1 MCEKFYLNLLTAM
14 MIAVMSVGFVSCG
27 DDDEGDDYASMIIGI
42 WDGKSVFN
50 GLNQGDVV
58 LEITKGGD
66 YKWTENG
73 NTRSGKYTVTNTV
86 TSGPNAGTVELQVT
100 WESGV
105 TSTVDFYGV
114 SANSMLTGTYRFTR
128 QGSNVDNGG
137 NNGDNSGGNS
147 SLVGKTFTKKEW
159 EATSNGGYTED
170 NTQISFTS
178 TTACTMRC
186 WGKEVFVYSD
196 GDTDTDTYDTGTMT
210 GTYTITGNK
219 VHVSCYSS
227 KYSTTYNREETIVDG
242 KLVGYN

>member
-1 MCEKFYLNLLTAM
+1 MCKKFYLNLLTAM
-14 MIAVMSVGFVSCG
+14 IVAVVSVGFVSCG

-42 WDGKSVFN
+42 WNGKSIVSGIN
-50 GLNQGDVV
+50 DDIV

-66 YKWTENG
+66 YKWTTNS

-86 TSGPNAGTVELQVT
+86 TSGPNAGTVTLQVT
-100 WESGV
+100 WDTGGSTTVNFYAV
-105 TSTVDFYGV
+105 T
-114 SANSMLTGTYRFTR
+114 ANSMITGTYKFTR

-137 NNGDNSGGNS
+137 NNGGNSGGNS

-196 GDTDTDTYDTGTMT
+196 GDSDTDTYDTGTMT

-227 KYSTTYNREETIVDG
+227 KYSTTYTRDETIVDG